1 MYKGLKIGLL
11 LFNSNVQVL
20 LLLLPVVAAD
30 SFGLTIFRFEPYVSN
45 IVFRRPLQRLDSIYY
60 NEEDID

>member
-45 IVFRRPLQRLDSIYY
+45 IVLSSTIAEIIYY
-60 NEEDID
+60 VL